1 MGRRA
6 LPSPD
11 RTLDL
16 SGYLKTFDDLPCP
29 WDVAELFTGGGS
41 LEIEV
46 GSGKGLFMQRAAE
59 QFPDRNFLGIEIAR
73 KYARFSAARLAKR
86 KLDNAM
92 MGSGDALR
100 IFRELL
106 PNEACSA
113 VHIYFPDPWW
123 KKRHEKRLVL
133 TSSLLDTLTRLLI
146 PGGELFVQTDV
157 AERGDQYQAVLD
169 DHAAFEPVAGGPR
182 SADHEF
188 IARSPRERK
197 AIEYELPIVR
207 LLYRNKKS

>member
-1 MGRRA
+1 MVNDPYAHCPR
-6 LPSPD
+6 LPEEGQIN
-11 RTLDL
+11 LD
-16 SGYLKTFDDLPCP
+16 
-29 WDVAELFTGGGS
+29 ELFSDPPVDQVSAPKGPIE
-41 LEIEV
+41 LEIGPGRGWFTIERLEAEPQV
-46 GSGKGLFMQRAAE
+46 RVIGLEIRRKWATIVDERVKERGLGHRGRIFAE
-59 QFPDRNFLGIEIAR
+59 D
-73 KYARFSAARLAKR
+73 ARLT
-86 KLDNAM
+86 
-92 MGSGDALR
+92 
-100 IFRELL
+100 L
-106 PNEACSA
+106 PRFPENSLGRVY
-113 VHIYFPDPWW
+113 VHFPDPWW

-182 SADHEF
+182 IADHEF